1 MKDIGLKIT
10 SLLFLVVVCAYTT
23 HGQTLVD
30 ILQADRQQRVQSPD
44 GPILKLTGNV
54 LLQTADLT
62 IRADSA
68 WHLTDLGEVRGFGNL
83 RIQTERE
90 IILADFIRYD
100 VNTEISTLTGDVI
113 IQTETT
119 EIYSAE
125 AVYSF
130 ISEIA
135 LFNKPVWLRDSSG
148 VMQSDEGVYFS
159 QRDSAVFRGNVQ
171 LADSVQY
178 IEADSMFTNRKSGDY
193 RLHGNVY
200 LQDDE
205 NHSRLRGDY
214 VEADSTGRRL
224 IQGNAILR
232 RIELAEN
239 DSTRQDTTWLSARQI
254 RIESDETGN
263 NTITA
268 EENVSLWQKEFASF
282 SQLSRYSEADER
294 IELRNAPV
302 VWYQNIELSGEEINI
317 QLRDDTL
324 RYLTAA
330 GQPFV
335 AQEDSLTGRIHQMKS
350 DSLYVEFR
358 DDQVHEIILTENAEL
373 LMHAT
378 DSNDQPDGAVSV
390 RGKKIDILFENG
402 QADRMLVTENIDGEA
417 LEESTTLRDRLLP
430 GFAWNPDLRPQRP
443 ETDLAPRLQPVL
455 QSPPFSRSAP
465 ALPSNP

>member
-1 MKDIGLKIT
+1 MKDIALKTAGAI
-10 SLLFLVVVCAYTT
+10 FLVLAFVCTT
-23 HGQTLVD
+23 NAQTLVD
-30 ILQADRQQRVQSPD
+30 IIRADQQQRVQSPE

-83 RIQTERE
+83 RIETNRE
-90 IILADFIRYD
+90 IILADFIRYN
-100 VNTEISTLTGDVI
+100 VNTEISTLTGNVI

-171 LADSVQY
+171 LADSAQY

-193 RLHGNVY
+193 RLYGNVY

-205 NHSRLRGDY
+205 NQSRLRGDY
-214 VEADSTGRRL
+214 IEADSTGRRL
-224 IQGNAILR
+224 IEGNAVLR
-232 RIELAEN
+232 SIEDKGDE
-239 DSTRQDTTWLSARQI
+239 SSSQDTTWLQARKI
-254 RIESDETGN
+254 RIDSDENGN
-263 NTITA
+263 NTILA
-268 EENVSLWQKEFASF
+268 EENVTLWEIDFASF
-282 SQLSRYSEADER
+282 SQLSRYSDVDER
-294 IELRNAPV
+294 IELRGNPM
-302 VWYQNIELSGEEINI
+302 VWYQNIELSGEEIDL
-317 QLRDDTL
+317 QLRNDTL
-324 RYLTAA
+324 QYLTAV

-335 AQEDSLTGRIHQMKS
+335 AQDDSLTERIHQMKS
-350 DSLYVEFR
+350 DSLYVGFR
-358 DDQVHEIILTENAEL
+358 DDQIQEIILSENAEL

-390 RGKKIDILFENG
+390 RGTLIHILFEDG
-402 QADRMLVTENIDGEA
+402 QADRMVVTENIDGEA
-417 LEESTTLRDRLLP
+417 LEESTALKERLLP
-430 GFAWNPDLRPQRP
+430 GFTWNPDLRPQRP
-443 ETDLAPRLQPVL
+443 DTNLAPRLQPVSL
-455 QSPPFSRSAP
+455 TPPFSRP
-465 ALPSNP
+465 ASVHMSEP